1 MSQSNRK
8 NHVRLSTE
16 DRIFDIITIVISV
29 LIVIVVLYPMYFVVI
44 ASFSDPVQVQNG
56 NTWLIP
62 KGVSLEAYKMV
73 FEDESIW
80 RGYYNTIIYTAG
92 AAAFSLLVVM
102 PAAYALSR
110 KDFVLRGP
118 LNFYFLIV
126 MFFSG
131 GLIPTY
137 LQVRNLGLLD
147 TYWVMV
153 IPFSVNVYHLIV
165 ARTFFSSSIPAELRE
180 AAEIDGCS
188 NTRFFLQIVL
198 PLSKAIIAV
207 IGLYVAVGCWNGYF
221 NALIYLNDVDKK
233 PLQNIL
239 RGILLK
245 SQVELGGGWD
255 EIMRKT
261 EMLKYALIVISSVPI
276 MAVYPFIQKYFAKG
290 VMIGSLKG

>member
-1 MSQSNRK
+1 M
-8 NHVRLSTE
+8 E
-16 DRIFDIITIVISV
+16 DRLFDIVTIAISV
-29 LIVIVVLYPMYFVVI
+29 LIVILVLYPMYFVVI

-62 KGVSLEAYKMV
+62 RGVSLEAYKMV

-118 LNFYFLIV
+118 LNFFFLIV

-221 NALIYLNDVDKK
+221 NALIYLNDVNKK

>member
-1 MSQSNRK
+1 MKQSKRG
-8 NHVRLSTE
+8 NHVRLSLE
-16 DRIFDIITIVISV
+16 DRIFDIVTVAVSV
-29 LIVIVVLYPMYFVVI
+29 LIVILVLYPMYFVVI
-44 ASFSDPVQVQNG
+44 ASFSDPVQVQDG
-56 NTWLIP
+56 NTWLLP

-137 LQVRNLGLLD
+137 LQVRNLGLID

-165 ARTFFSSSIPAELRE
+165 ARTFFSSSIPTELRE

-188 NTRFFLQIVL
+188 NTRFFVQIVL

-207 IGLYVAVGCWNGYF
+207 IGLYVAVSCWNGYF
-221 NALIYLNDVDKK
+221 NALIYLNDAAKK

-245 SQVELGGGWD
+245 SEVELGGGWD